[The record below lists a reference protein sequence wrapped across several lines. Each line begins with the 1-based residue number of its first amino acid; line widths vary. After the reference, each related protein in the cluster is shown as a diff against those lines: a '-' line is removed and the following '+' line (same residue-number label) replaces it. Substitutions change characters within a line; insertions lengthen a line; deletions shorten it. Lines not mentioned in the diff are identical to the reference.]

1 MKREP
6 FDSWEEKF
14 IALCEEK
21 LDEEPFYPFD
31 HLWRKNLDVKQAFA
45 AYLEENP
52 DYAEKFQEL
61 TESSAP
67 ASDGAEFLALAR
79 KLEEQKKQKEQKEL
93 ESRIES
99 KMSKFCP
106 ECARVIGPKGVCKC
120 GYRRPS
126 KKAARSDY

>member
-61 TESSAP
+61 TESSVP

-79 KLEEQKKQKEQKEL
+79 KLEEQKKQKEHKEL

-126 KKAARSDY
+126 KKAGRSDY

>member
-6 FDSWEEKF
+6 YDSWEEKF

-21 LDEEPFYPFD
+21 LDEEPIYPYE
-31 HLWRKNLDVKQAFA
+31 HLWRKNLEVKQAFA

-61 TESSAP
+61 TEDTTSEA
-67 ASDGAEFLALAR
+67 DGAEFLALAR
-79 KLEEQKKQKEQKEL
+79 KLEEQKKLKEL

-106 ECARVIGPKGVCKC
+106 ECARVIGPKGICKC

-126 KKAARSDY
+126 KKPSRSQDY

>member
-6 FDSWEEKF
+6 YDSWEEKF
-14 IALCEEK
+14 IALCEEQ
-21 LDEEPFYPFD
+21 LEEEPFYPYE
-31 HLWRKNLDVKQAFA
+31 HLWRKNLNVKQAFA

-61 TESSAP
+61 NESTPSA
-67 ASDGAEFLALAR
+67 AESAEFLALAK
-79 KLEEQKKQKEQKEL
+79 KLEEQKKKKEL
-93 ESRIES
+93 ESRIEE

-106 ECARVIGPKGVCKC
+106 ECARVMNPKGICKC

-126 KKAARSDY
+126 KKSGRSRDY

>member
-1 MKREP
+1 MKRESLT
-6 FDSWEEKF
+6 SWEEKF
-14 IALCEEK
+14 IAFCEEQ
-21 LDEEPFYPFD
+21 LDEEPFYPYE

-61 TESSAP
+61 AESSP
-67 ASDGAEFLALAR
+67 SESENAEFLALAR
-79 KLEEQKKQKEQKEL
+79 KLEEQKKQKEL

-106 ECARVIGPKGVCKC
+106 ECARVIGSKNTCKC
-120 GYRRPS
+120 GYRRPA
-126 KKAARSDY
+126 KKPILDDAY

>member
-6 FDSWEEKF
+6 YDAWEAKF

-21 LDEEPFYPFD
+21 LEEEPIYPYE
-31 HLWRKNLDVKQAFA
+31 HLWRKDLNAQQAFA

-61 TESSAP
+61 TEDSCSN
-67 ASDGAEFLALAR
+67 AENDHFLELAR
-79 KLEEQKKQKEQKEL
+79 KLEAQKKQKEIEAK
-93 ESRIES
+93 IES

-106 ECARVIGPKGVCKC
+106 ECARVLGTKKQCKC
-120 GYRRPS
+120 GYRR
-126 KKAARSDY
+126 K